1 MRKTFAAASLLA
13 IGLAAPAFAQSA
25 PAYDTTAPDAPRY
38 SSDMSVDNNGTHPVR
53 VEPVDPVT
61 TESIGEPRGV
71 LDCPNMP
78 QQGVVDSRAGQ
89 GGASISD
96 RCREYDN

>member
-13 IGLAAPAFAQSA
+13 LGLAAPAFAQST
-25 PAYDTTAPDAPRY
+25 PAYDSASAEPQY
-38 SSDMSVDNNGTHPVR
+38 SSDMTVDNNGTHPVR
-53 VEPVDPVT
+53 VDPVDPMT
-61 TESIGEPRGV
+61 TQSIGEARGV
-71 LDCPNMP
+71 LECPNMP